1 MKSKPSKTEKF
12 LVVSGAVFLA
22 VGFLLWVFGIGIIY
36 GFDSIVNWLANS
48 REAKI
53 TYFILG
59 LYALFLVIWFVHR
72 LIGEDEK

>member
-22 VGFLLWVFGIGIIY
+22 VGFLLWVLGIGIIN

-59 LYALFLVIWFVHR
+59 LYALFLVIWFFNR
-72 LIGEDEK
+72 FIGEDEK